1 MRRKPGGLVPLEIAI
16 CTAAAALR
24 RRGIDE
30 FHGYELAKQLADIS
44 DRRRLLTAYGTL
56 YRALARLETMGLLVS
71 RREDPTVAAQENRP
85 GRRLYTLTALAESVV
100 RQSSAPS
107 RRTPVRRRRRGEA
120 PA

>member
-1 MRRKPGGLVPLEIAI
+1 MRRKPGSLVPLEIAI
-16 CTAAAALR
+16 CMAAAALR

-30 FHGYELAKQLADIS
+30 FHGYELAKQLSDIR
-44 DRRRLLTAYGTL
+44 DRRLLTAYGTL
-56 YRALARLETMGLLVS
+56 YRALARLETMGLLES

-100 RQSSAPS
+100 RQSSAPR

>member
-1 MRRKPGGLVPLEIAI
+1 MRRKPGSLVPLEIAI

-24 RRGIDE
+24 RRGVDE

-44 DRRRLLTAYGTL
+44 DRKLLTAYGTL

-71 RREDPTVAAQENRP
+71 RREDPAIAAQENRP
-85 GRRLYTLTALAESVV
+85 GRRLYTLTALADSAV
-100 RQSSAPS
+100 REASTS
-107 RRTPVRRRRRGEA
+107 RRRGSVRRRRGEA

>member
-1 MRRKPGGLVPLEIAI
+1 MAI

-24 RRGIDE
+24 RRGIHE
-30 FHGYELAKQLADIS
+30 FHGYELAKHLADIS
-44 DRRRLLTAYGTL
+44 DRRLLTAYGTL
-56 YRALARLETMGLLVS
+56 YRALARLETMGLLES

-100 RQSSAPS
+100 RQSAPR